1 MATECLN
8 ILGTWTNSQRRTRL
22 LIHQYYTSALR
33 KQAVSNFDIC
43 LKPKESQWKYFP
55 ETPGKNAGQ
64 CILLRSESMGLGSG
78 GSGFET
84 QVLH

>member
-8 ILGTWTNSQRRTRL
+8 ILGTWINSQCRAWL
-22 LIHQYYTSALR
+22 LIHQYTHQPYG
-33 KQAVSNFDIC
+33 KQAVSNFNIC
-43 LKPKESQWKYFP
+43 LKPKELQWKYFP
-55 ETPGKNAGQ
+55 ETPGKNARQ
-64 CILLRSESMGLGSG
+64 SILLRSESIGLGLG